1 MERRYCYRV
10 GYYILKIFI
19 KIRILLYEF
28 PCKIVYKYLY
38 ECYQILCVF
47 ISKFVVGE
55 CNKCI

>member
-28 PCKIVYKYLY
+28 PCKIVYKYLKVLSNSLRI
-38 ECYQILCVF
+38 YQ
-47 ISKFVVGE
+47 
-55 CNKCI
+55 

>member
-1 MERRYCYRV
+1 MELDIISCR
-10 GYYILKIFI
+10 ILYAEIFI